1 MKPMNIDLLDG
12 IWRLEFEYQMAVARP
27 PLEALIMLRHG
38 VMAGLASAGVTVI
51 GDISFRPNGTVEFQ
65 MIFDSTLADPSI
77 LLISRAGTAV
87 RDKIQFTG
95 VLNFDPQL
103 RMLEGLFDHG
113 IVPILTRGVF
123 SSPLPS

>member
-113 IVPILTRGVF
+113 VVPILTRGVF
-123 SSPLPS
+123 SGPLPG